1 MKIVGVG
8 CGPSM
13 LTLHAIAIIREAH
26 EVHGSTRALE
36 LAAPFLR
43 SDCEKHLITDYSS
56 LNTLDS
62 SAVVLSTG
70 DPMLAGL
77 GYLDGDVIPGISSLS
92 YAAAKLHIKLADVT
106 VVNAHGRDHK
116 NAVQKTIEEL
126 GREKIVFLLADPL
139 FMTDNLAEQIHSAG
153 LFCDI
158 IICEAL
164 GYPEE
169 SFVFGSSEHPPVPG
183 QELFSLFV
191 ICKEKNIA

>member
-13 LTLHAIAIIREAH
+13 LTLKAVAVISEAH
-26 EVHGSTRALE
+26 EVHGSARALE

-43 SDCEKHLITDYSS
+43 SDCIKHLITDYSS
-56 LNTLDS
+56 LRGLDS

-92 YAAAKLHIKLADVT
+92 YAAAKLHIKLADVMI
-106 VVNAHGRDHK
+106 VNAHGRDHPG
-116 NAVQKTIEEL
+116 AVQKTVEEL
-126 GREKIVFLLADPL
+126 SREKIVFLLADPL
-139 FMTDNLAEQIHSAG
+139 FMTGNLAEQIHSAG
-153 LFCDI
+153 LFCEI

-169 SFVFGSSEHPPVPG
+169 SFVRGSSEQPPVPG
-183 QELFSLFV
+183 HELFSLF
-191 ICKEKNIA
+191 IIRRDR